1 MKKRIKFLHSK
12 MTGTDQTKR
21 SLNTLKGEHG
31 FGTIEV
37 VIIIAVMLTVVF
49 IFRDQISSFATN
61 LIEHVFSNSIIESL

>member
-1 MKKRIKFLHSK
+1 MKRRIRFLHPK

-21 SLNTLKGEHG
+21 SLNALKGEHG

-49 IFRDQISSFATN
+49 IFRDQIESFATD
-61 LIEHVFSNSIIESL
+61 LIERVFSNSIIESL